1 MSLLLLLQNLDRKKY
16 EPLLFI
22 PEKSELEERMREESI
37 PCQRVPLKNLYFAI
51 RNARPSLIHCN
62 SATTKYTF
70 CSAIGAKLLKIPFV
84 WHVRVISSAGWRDK
98 LISNLCARIIAI
110 SDAVKKK
117 FDGIAEK
124 NKVVM
129 IHNAVDTELF
139 KPGLDIE
146 YLLDEFGIERDRKI
160 MGIFSRL
167 DPWKGHRLFLEA
179 AKDIRDKLPNTVFL
193 IVGEGEKDYKAEL
206 VKYADEQGL
215 KNDVIFTGFRK
226 DIPELMNLCD
236 IVVNPSAEPEPFG
249 RTLIEAMACG
259 KAVVATNIGGP
270 AEVIEDNVS
279 GVLIPE
285 KNVQMLAQA
294 CFHLLENK
302 KKLREMGLKGRERA
316 VKLFSAETIIKKVEK
331 IYEELSS

>member
-1 MSLLLLLQNLDRKKY
+1 MSLLLLLQHLDRKKY

-37 PCQRVPLKNLYFAI
+37 PCERVPLKKLFFAI
-51 RNARPSLIHCN
+51 RRARPSIIHCN

-70 CSAIGAKLLKIPFV
+70 CSALGAKLLRIPFV

-98 LISNLCARIIAI
+98 LISGLCARIIAI

-139 KPGLDIE
+139 KPGLDVE
-146 YLLDEFGIERDRKI
+146 YLLDEFRIERGRKI
-160 MGIFSRL
+160 VGIFSRL

-179 AKDIRDKLPNTVFL
+179 AKDIRDKFPNTVFL
-193 IVGEGEKDYKAEL
+193 IVGEGEKDYKAEF
-206 VKYADEQGL
+206 VKYVDEQGL

-236 IVVNPSAEPEPFG
+236 IVANPSVEPEPFG

-270 AEVIEDNVS
+270 VEVIEDNVS
-279 GVLIPE
+279 GVLVPE

-294 CFHLLENK
+294 CIHLLKNK
-302 KKLREMGLKGRERA
+302 KKLMEMGLKGRERA
-316 VKLFSAETIIKKVEK
+316 VKLFSADTIIKKVEK